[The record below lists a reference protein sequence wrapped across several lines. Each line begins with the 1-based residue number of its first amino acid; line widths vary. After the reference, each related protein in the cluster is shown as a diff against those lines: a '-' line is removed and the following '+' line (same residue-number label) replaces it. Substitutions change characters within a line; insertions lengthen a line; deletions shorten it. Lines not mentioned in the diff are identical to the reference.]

1 MKKEE
6 KAFFLFEELSGVSE
20 ERLEEAR
27 LYGIR
32 RRNLQRFR
40 RSLAVLA
47 AAALAVSLVVLVGVP
62 AFRTWYKDFLDRSSP
77 NDRSPEIL
85 SEEEVE
91 GRLLSGEPML
101 VRQKEG
107 SEVYEA
113 VVVSK
118 SQFETISREMENP
131 EGEIPPEE
139 GKVRNQK
146 LWVLSGNGTVF
157 TPCLKK
163 SEGNLHFSLF
173 DYRDEVVP
181 NQALQNLLGEL
192 FEEGD
197 E

>member
-40 RSLAVLA
+40 RSLAVLV

-62 AFRTWYKDFLDRSSP
+62 AFRIWYKDFLDRSSP

-91 GRLLSGEPML
+91 GRLFSGEPML

-113 VVVSK
+113 VVLSK

-139 GKVRNQK
+139 GEVGNQK

-181 NQALQNLLGEL
+181 NQALQNLFGEL

>member
-40 RSLAVLA
+40 RSLVVLV
-47 AAALAVSLVVLVGVP
+47 AAALAVSLVVLAGVP
-62 AFRTWYKDFLDRSSP
+62 AFRTWYKEFLDRSSP

-91 GRLLSGEPML
+91 GRLFSGEPML
-101 VRQKEG
+101 IRQKEG

-113 VVVSK
+113 VVLSK

-139 GKVRNQK
+139 GEGRNQK

-181 NQALQNLLGEL
+181 NQALQNLFGKL

>member
-1 MKKEE
+1 MKKEA

-40 RSLAVLA
+40 RSLAVL

-91 GRLLSGEPML
+91 GRLFSGEPML

-113 VVVSK
+113 VVLSK

-139 GKVRNQK
+139 GEVRNQK

-173 DYRDEVVP
+173 DYRNEVVP
-181 NQALQNLLGEL
+181 NQALQNLFGEL

>member
-40 RSLAVLA
+40 RSLAVLV

-113 VVVSK
+113 VVLSK

-139 GKVRNQK
+139 GEVGNQK

-181 NQALQNLLGEL
+181 NQALQNLFGEL

>member
-40 RSLAVLA
+40 RSLAVLV

-77 NDRSPEIL
+77 NDRSPAIL

-91 GRLLSGEPML
+91 GRLFSGEPML

-113 VVVSK
+113 VVLSK
-118 SQFETISREMENP
+118 SQFETIFREMENP

-139 GKVRNQK
+139 GEVGNQK

-181 NQALQNLLGEL
+181 NQALQNLFGEL

>member
-40 RSLAVLA
+40 RSLAVLV

-62 AFRTWYKDFLDRSSP
+62 AFRTWYKDFFDRSSP

-91 GRLLSGEPML
+91 GRLFSGEPIL

-107 SEVYEA
+107 SEVFEA
-113 VVVSK
+113 VVL
-118 SQFETISREMENP
+118 SQSQYETIFREMENP

-139 GKVRNQK
+139 GEDRNQK

-181 NQALQNLLGEL
+181 NQALQNLFGEL

>member
-1 MKKEE
+1 M
-6 KAFFLFEELSGVSE
+6 SE

-40 RSLAVLA
+40 RSLAVL

-91 GRLLSGEPML
+91 GRLFSGEPML

-113 VVVSK
+113 VVLSK

-139 GKVRNQK
+139 GEVRNQK

-173 DYRDEVVP
+173 DYRNEVVP
-181 NQALQNLLGEL
+181 NQALQNLFGEL

>member
-40 RSLAVLA
+40 RSLAVL

-113 VVVSK
+113 VVLSK
-118 SQFETISREMENP
+118 S
-131 EGEIPPEE
+131 
-139 GKVRNQK
+139 
-146 LWVLSGNGTVF
+146 
-157 TPCLKK
+157 
-163 SEGNLHFSLF
+163 
-173 DYRDEVVP
+173 
-181 NQALQNLLGEL
+181 
-192 FEEGD
+192 
-197 E
+197 

>member
-40 RSLAVLA
+40 RSLAVLV

-85 SEEEVE
+85 SEVEVE
-91 GRLLSGEPML
+91 GRLFSGEPML

-113 VVVSK
+113 VVLSK

-139 GKVRNQK
+139 GEVGNQK
-146 LWVLSGNGTVF
+146 LWVLSGNGMVF

-181 NQALQNLLGEL
+181 NQALQNLFGEL

>member
-47 AAALAVSLVVLVGVP
+47 AALAVSLVVLVGVP

-91 GRLLSGEPML
+91 GRLF
-101 VRQKEG
+101 R
-107 SEVYEA
+107 
-113 VVVSK
+113 
-118 SQFETISREMENP
+118 ENP
-131 EGEIPPEE
+131 CWSDR
-139 GKVRNQK
+139 KRAAK
-146 LWVLSGNGTVF
+146 F
-157 TPCLKK
+157 TRR
-163 SEGNLHFSLF
+163 SF
-173 DYRDEVVP
+173 
-181 NQALQNLLGEL
+181 
-192 FEEGD
+192 
-197 E
+197 

>member
-32 RRNLQRFR
+32 RRNLQKFR
-40 RSLAVLA
+40 RSLTVLAAAVLA
-47 AAALAVSLVVLVGVP
+47 ASLMVFVGVP
-62 AFRTWYKDFLDRSSP
+62 AFRTWYKHFFNRSLP
-77 NDRSPEIL
+77 NDRSLEIL
-85 SEEEVE
+85 SEEEVK
-91 GRLLSGEPML
+91 GCVFSGEPML

-113 VVVSK
+113 VVLSQ
-118 SQFETISREMENP
+118 SQFETIFREAENP
-131 EGEIPPEE
+131 KEEILPEK
-139 GKVRNQK
+139 GKAQTQK

-157 TPCLKK
+157 TPYLKK
-163 SEGNLHFSLF
+163 SKGNLYFSVF
-173 DYRDEVVP
+173 DYQDEVVP
-181 NQALQNLLGEL
+181 NQALQNLLEQL

-197 E
+197 K

>member
-1 MKKEE
+1 MRYQKKWRVT
-6 KAFFLFEELSGVSE
+6 AALL
-20 ERLEEAR
+20 
-27 LYGIR
+27 
-32 RRNLQRFR
+32 
-40 RSLAVLA
+40 

-91 GRLLSGEPML
+91 GRLFSGEPML

-113 VVVSK
+113 VVLSK

-139 GKVRNQK
+139 GEVRNQK

-181 NQALQNLLGEL
+181 NQALQNLFGEL

>member
-40 RSLAVLA
+40 RSLAVLV

-85 SEEEVE
+85 SEVEVE
-91 GRLLSGEPML
+91 GRLFSGEPML

-113 VVVSK
+113 VVLSK

-139 GKVRNQK
+139 GEVGNQK
-146 LWVLSGNGTVF
+146 LWVLSGNGMVF

-173 DYRDEVVP
+173 DYRDECSCTVRK
-181 NQALQNLLGEL
+181 QATENKR
-192 FEEGD
+192 
-197 E
+197 